1 MHEAVGTTAA
11 SVRQVRQFRMALK
24 RSSSDPDICMTA
36 RGTNKVRAQTARRFR
51 CAGRVLRVLALRRAL
66 RLRRSAL
73 SAPHRS
79 PAQENLFGVKTQATI
94 SPCRVDMQ
102 RKKAVREME
111 LVSSAPSRG

>member
-1 MHEAVGTTAA
+1 
-11 SVRQVRQFRMALK
+11 MALK

-36 RGTNKVRAQTARRFR
+36 RGTNKVPTTLAALAAPVAFF
-51 CAGRVLRVLALRRAL
+51 ASVLALRRAL

-111 LVSSAPSRG
+111 LVSSAPLARLKH